1 MSFNFDIPV
10 NVVYAFILI
19 VATTS
24 GLLTDFTFTVNGPFI
39 DLAVTIPLDETV
51 AYFESELNIS

>member
-1 MSFNFDIPV
+1 MLLNFDIPV
-10 NVVYAFILI
+10 NVVYASILI

-39 DLAVTIPLDETV
+39 DLAVTMPLDETV
-51 AYFESELNIS
+51 AYFESELDIP

>member
-1 MSFNFDIPV
+1 M
-10 NVVYAFILI
+10 YASILI

-39 DLAVTIPLDETV
+39 DLAVTMPLDETV
-51 AYFESELNIS
+51 AYFESELDIS

>member
-39 DLAVTIPLDETV
+39 DLAVTMPLDETV
-51 AYFESELNIS
+51 ATSELDIS

>member
-10 NVVYAFILI
+10 NVVYALILI

-39 DLAVTIPLDETV
+39 ALAFTIPLDETV
-51 AYFESELNIS
+51 AYSESELDIS